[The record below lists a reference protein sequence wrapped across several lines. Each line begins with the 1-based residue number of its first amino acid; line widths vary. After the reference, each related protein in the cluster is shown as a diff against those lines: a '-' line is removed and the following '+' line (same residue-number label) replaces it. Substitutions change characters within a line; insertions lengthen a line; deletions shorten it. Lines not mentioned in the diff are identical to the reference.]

1 MVSVDINDN
10 TSHSGL
16 SHIFHASFIT
26 PKQKFFCSQVLDSAG
41 GEVAP
46 PWEVQHDGHS
56 VWLNGTLRWH
66 QREAQISL
74 TNFISL
80 LLQKKYHFPSFM
92 FPHCS
97 DMPEKKKLLGHC
109 VPGCSD
115 YSFDPEFWEATLVT
129 GEL

>member
-41 GEVAP
+41 AEVAP

-66 QREAQISL
+66 QRSEKLRSL
-74 TNFISL
+74 
-80 LLQKKYHFPSFM
+80 
-92 FPHCS
+92 
-97 DMPEKKKLLGHC
+97 
-109 VPGCSD
+109 
-115 YSFDPEFWEATLVT
+115 
-129 GEL
+129 